1 MDLPKRK
8 PTRLKNYDYSTDGYY
23 FITICTHQKQKIL
36 CDIVGE
42 GLCAL
47 PYIKLTAIGET
58 VKKSIEYVHE
68 NYDNI
73 FVDKYV
79 IMPNHVHLIIKKQT
93 GGHGDPP
100 LRLGFTGGH
109 GDPPLQ
115 IYNVIGNLKSF
126 TTREYGKTLW
136 QRSFHDH
143 IIRGEKDYLE
153 IWNYIDTNPQKWE
166 TDCFYNV

>member
-23 FITICTHQKQKIL
+23 FITICTHNKRKIL

-47 PYIKLTAIGET
+47 PYIKLTAICET
-58 VKKSIEYVHE
+58 VKKSIEYV
-68 NYDNI
+68 
-73 FVDKYV
+73 
-79 IMPNHVHLIIKKQT
+79 
-93 GGHGDPP
+93 
-100 LRLGFTGGH
+100 
-109 GDPPLQ
+109 
-115 IYNVIGNLKSF
+115 NLKSF